1 MISMKLTGPAAW
13 RKVVLFI
20 DPLIRLAVTCNWLN
34 RGSALALIRPLWK
47 RSAICRRCDPG
58 LTDSRRRIP
67 ILTVMGPDA
76 TVIAGMRNA
85 AAAFIKLLT
94 AAGPGS

>member
-34 RGSALALIRPLWK
+34 RGSALALIRPCA
-47 RSAICRRCDPG
+47 SARQ
-58 LTDSRRRIP
+58 
-67 ILTVMGPDA
+67 
-76 TVIAGMRNA
+76 NA
-85 AAAFIKLLT
+85 AAVARDKST
-94 AAGPGS
+94 AGVVF